1 MYCSTTA
8 TRTSDLLCLVEKFHL
23 LKNGV
28 HLEKSPFRIHTA
40 VLLKSTNLL
49 ASVYH
54 LKKWCQ
60 GEEIQVQE
68 EIEGL
73 SGGGYSPYK
82 MTPLSRAQF
91 LCFLLV
97 WLAYA
102 STYLLR
108 KPLGVIKADLGEE
121 LGVSA
126 NVTVCL
132 SYS

>member
-1 MYCSTTA
+1 
-8 TRTSDLLCLVEKFHL
+8 
-23 LKNGV
+23 
-28 HLEKSPFRIHTA
+28 
-40 VLLKSTNLL
+40 
-49 ASVYH
+49 
-54 LKKWCQ
+54 
-60 GEEIQVQE
+60 
-68 EIEGL
+68 
-73 SGGGYSPYK
+73 

-126 NVTVCL
+126 NVTVYILLLLYISALCGYPL
-132 SYS
+132 N